1 MPYFDQVFT
10 LPNFEK
16 YQEILSK
23 LIESESEKIKIGR
36 HPSQEIFIE
45 FEDPIHYKN
54 FLVLGSIQPPEE
66 NLFSLLLLTHTL
78 KNNGASNIVAFIPYL
93 AYARQD
99 HKEPLKSQ
107 AFKLIASFFKNSGI
121 HEIVTVDIH
130 SDLAK
135 GLIPCNVKNLSSA
148 DLFIDCIKKNHLTFD
163 SFLAPDMGAI
173 ERAQKLASLVGFEKK
188 VAYIKKERTP
198 DCVISHEV
206 VGEVGIKLAIV
217 DDILDTGETLISA
230 IKKLPK
236 NDLREIYIFVTH
248 GIFSTE
254 GWKELFTLGVKRI
267 FITNTIERSESWL
280 DNNHVE
286 SVSIFSLI
294 HNYLKS

>member
-16 YQEILSK
+16 YQESLSNLTGNK
-23 LIESESEKIKIGR
+23 AGNFKIAR

-45 FEDPIHYKN
+45 LEEPIHYKN
-54 FLVLGSIQPPEE
+54 FLILGSIQPPEE

-93 AYARQD
+93 AYTRQD

-107 AFKLIASFFKNSGI
+107 AFKLIGSFIKNSGI
-121 HEIVTVDIH
+121 KEVITIDIH
-130 SDLAK
+130 SDLAL
-135 GLIPCNVKNLSSA
+135 GLIPCNVRNVSSA
-148 DLFIDCIKKNHLTFD
+148 DLFMDCIKKNHLIFD
-163 SFLAPDMGAI
+163 SFLAPDIGAI
-173 ERAQKLASLVGFEKK
+173 DRTKKLANLTGFKK
-188 VAYIKKERTP
+188 NITYIKKERTQ
-198 DCVISHEV
+198 DGVISHEV
-206 VGEVGIKLAIV
+206 VGEVGVKLAIV

-236 NDLREIYIFVTH
+236 NELREIYIFVTH
-248 GIFSTE
+248 GVFSKE
-254 GWKELFTLGVKRI
+254 SWKELFTLGVKRI
-267 FITNTIERSESWL
+267 FVTNTIERSESWL
-280 DNNHVE
+280 NDNHVE
-286 SVSIFSLI
+286 SLSIFPLI